1 MREGVGCEM
10 GHSSFLW
17 KRQTFFAQKAERETS
32 CIGRHQK
39 KAQCMLSLQDGLLLQ
54 EGTVV
59 SMVLSCLKVYGVD
72 LLRRMVVCCVCVFAA
87 CLWMVSASGKVYAK
101 RTNKHQSIKVAKGK
115 GAARRG
121 GKEKLSKKEREII
134 RQMKLLRHLELLK
147 KLEFY
152 RHMKAFQKK
161 SGVKE

>member
-1 MREGVGCEM
+1 MYREASKEGAAHVVTSEC
-10 GHSSFLW
+10 SSL
-17 KRQTFFAQKAERETS
+17 AES
-32 CIGRHQK
+32 
-39 KAQCMLSLQDGLLLQ
+39 
-54 EGTVV
+54 TVV

-115 GAARRG
+115 GVARRG

-152 RHMKAFQKK
+152 RHMKAFQRK
-161 SGVKE
+161 SETKE